1 MQALLPEIE
10 AFAKFNHENILRKI
24 LTVLSKML
32 KLPADTL
39 WQLSRNPEQNGLD
52 LLRYAM
58 YHTPASNDDKT
69 LGGVR
74 LQGHTDFNSVS
85 ILWSQPIT
93 SLEVLMPDDQWR
105 LVKHRPNALVINLG
119 DAMHFLSGGYFKATI
134 HRVVAPPQDQAHYT
148 RLGLFY
154 FALFN
159 KDVELRPLLESPLV
173 KEANNDKD
181 FWKEAREKGLPI
193 PTAGKWEEERVR
205 KFGQQHA
212 SKREDGHEE
221 DEIAGGAKI
230 TLYNTTE
237 KNRRKAAQVAQEVA

>member
-1 MQALLPEIE
+1 
-10 AFAKFNHENILRKI
+10 
-24 LTVLSKML
+24 LSE
-32 KLPADTL
+32 
-39 WQLSRNPEQNGLD
+39 NPEKNGLD

-58 YHTPASNDDKT
+58 YHTPPKNDDST

-105 LVKHRPNALVINLG
+105 LVKHRPNALVINIG
-119 DAMHFLSGGYFKATI
+119 DALHFMSGGYFKATI
-134 HRVVAPPQDQAHYT
+134 HRVVAPPEDQAHYD

-159 KDVELRPLLESPLV
+159 KDVELRPLLESEVV
-173 KEANNDKD
+173 KEAYKGKD
-181 FWKEAREKGLPI
+181 FWKEVREKGQPI

-205 KFGQQHA
+205 RFGQQHA
-212 SKREDGHEE
+212 SKGEDGHEE
-221 DEIAGGAKI
+221 DEVIPGVKVK
-230 TLYNTTE
+230 LYNTTE
-237 KNRRKAAQVAQEVA
+237 KNKRKAAAEQQALEQAQAQSNAQSIQAH